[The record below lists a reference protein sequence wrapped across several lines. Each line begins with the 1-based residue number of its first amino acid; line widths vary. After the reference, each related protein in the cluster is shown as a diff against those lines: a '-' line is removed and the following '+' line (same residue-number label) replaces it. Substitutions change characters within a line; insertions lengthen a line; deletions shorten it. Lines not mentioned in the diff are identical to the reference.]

1 MCKKSSFL
9 KPINIVMLDYDTK
22 LLNVVQTY
30 FATKKINILPSQSL
44 NDSYSKILIWFP
56 DCIIVDIAMPNQT
69 GHKLIKCIQSDNR
82 LKNIPCIF
90 LTANGLTE
98 DRIKGYNLGCN
109 AYISKPFDPE
119 ELEAIIHNLI
129 SQNNRTLNLSINIY
143 AKLKKIRETLLKQY
157 DFSKYSQRISLT
169 YEEYKVLKNL
179 LKNKNVTEI
188 AYEYNLTPRNIEK
201 HISRILNKTSTKN
214 IKQLKSLPWNV
225 I

>member
-1 MCKKSSFL
+1 
-9 KPINIVMLDYDTK
+9 MLDHDTK

-44 NDSYSKILIWFP
+44 TDSYSKILTSFP
-56 DCIIVDIAMPNQT
+56 DCIIVDIGIPNQI
-69 GHKLIKCIQSDNR
+69 GHKLIKCIKSDNR

-90 LTANGLTE
+90 LTAKGLTE

-119 ELEAIIHNLI
+119 ELEAIINNLI
-129 SQNNRTLNLSINIY
+129 SQTNRTLNLSINIY
-143 AKLKKIRETLLKQY
+143 AKLKKIREKLVNQY
-157 DFSKYSQRISLT
+157 NSCDRQRISLT
-169 YEEYKVLKNL
+169 YDEYKILKKL
-179 LKNKNVTEI
+179 LSNKNVTEI
-188 AYEYNLTPRNIEK
+188 ADEYNLTTRNIEK

-214 IKQLKSLPWNV
+214 IKQLKSLPWNM